1 MRSALITGGA
11 QGIGKGIVQRLRA
24 DGWRVALFDLDKE
37 AVAEAKADDPA
48 LLAAVVDVSDEG
60 SVRRGFEQLKD
71 WLGDGGLDLL
81 VSNAGIADPQN
92 GPIENLSL
100 HDWRRMLDS
109 HVTGAF
115 LVVREGVPLLRKA
128 TGSIVLMSSIRA
140 LQSEPETEAYAASK
154 GALLAMSHALAV
166 SLGPDIRVNCILPGW
181 IETAAYQK
189 KENRSTPK
197 HTEAEKA
204 QHPVGRIGD
213 PKDIAGLVAFLA
225 SDDAGFITGQRFV
238 IDGGMAAR
246 LIYTD

>member
-60 SVRRGFEQLKD
+60 SVRKGFEQLKV

-166 SLGPDIRVNCILPGW
+166 SLGPDIRVNCVLPGW

-189 KENRSTPK
+189 KENRSIPK

-238 IDGGMAAR
+238 IDGGMAVR

>member
-48 LLAAVVDVSDEG
+48 LFAVVVDVSDEG
-60 SVRRGFEQLKD
+60 SVRKGFEQLKD

-140 LQSEPETEAYAASK
+140 LQSKPETEAYAASK

-166 SLGPDIRVNCILPGW
+166 SLGPDIRVNCVLPGW

-189 KENRSTPK
+189 KANRSIPK
-197 HTEAEKA
+197 HTQAEKA

-238 IDGGMAAR
+238 IDGGIAAR

>member
-1 MRSALITGGA
+1 MKSALITGGA

-24 DGWRVALFDLDKE
+24 NGWRVALFDLDEE
-37 AVAEAKADDPA
+37 AVAEAKADDPH
-48 LLAAVVDVSDEG
+48 LLALVVDVSNED
-60 SVRRGFEQLKD
+60 SVRNGFSQIRD

-92 GPIENLSL
+92 GPIEDLAL
-100 HDWRRMLDS
+100 QDWRRMLDS

-115 LVVREGVPLLRKA
+115 LMVREGVPLLRK
-128 TGSIVLMSSIRA
+128 TSGSIVLMSSIRA
-140 LQSEPETEAYAASK
+140 LQSEADTEAYAASK

-189 KENRSTPK
+189 KENLSVPN

-225 SDDAGFITGQRFV
+225 SDDASFITGQRFV
-238 IDGGMAAR
+238 VDGGMAAR

>member
-1 MRSALITGGA
+1 MKSALITGGA

-37 AVAEAKADDPA
+37 AVAEAKADDPG
-48 LLAAVVDVSDEG
+48 LLAAVVDVSDECA
-60 SVRRGFEQLKD
+60 VRRGFEQLKD

-115 LVVREGVPLLRKA
+115 LVVRQGVPLLRKA

-213 PKDIAGLVAFLA
+213 PEDIAGLVAFLA